1 MTTESTSEFLTLS
14 LGKGVDPS
22 TAADLATTLTTIDQ
36 VKSAR
41 ALQMRAIDPGSAM
54 MLVEFVAGVLG
65 SVTAVWELVTKLRK
79 VLGSDRVRGACLTLP
94 NGARIE
100 LESVTRDDLAR
111 LVELAGAAPPQLDT
125 SP

>member
-1 MTTESTSEFLTLS
+1 MTTEPTSEFLTLS

-22 TAADLATTLTTIDQ
+22 AAEDLATALTSIAQ

-41 ALQMRAIDPGSAM
+41 ALQMRAIDPTSVM
-54 MLVEFVAGVLG
+54 MLVEFVGGVLG
-65 SVTAVWELVTKLRK
+65 SATAVWELVTKLRT
-79 VLGSDRVRGACLTLP
+79 VLGSDRVRGARVTLP

-100 LESVTRDDLAR
+100 LESVTRNDLAQ
-111 LVELAGAAPPQLDT
+111 LVELAGAAPPKLDN